1 MARKDDLDSNM
12 VSLLPVIAVK
22 KQFGG
27 GMKWDLPFKNVLD
40 FSQWIQGC
48 SFAELVSLKP
58 SPNEITQ
65 SLKRCGIKANWSDK
79 TYSKCSICSIWREKP
94 DLYQQHLKT
103 FRAEDHARRLMVL
116 SDKRFE
122 KSAVVWGDGAG
133 ENIFFPK
140 NTRCVIFFW
149 FEFIVLCCRYVPLQ
163 RIQKS
168 DLWKCYTIVDKTHRR
183 IYYYLYPA
191 WKFNSELLSITQ
203 TFLFHFCCCAIGD
216 GIENLLV
223 ESDSGPTVFF
233 LYLSF
238 FIFIF
243 YLSFSSLEWIIPSWV
258 SSFVSVTY
266 YALWVSTYVRVD
278 ITKA

>member
-1 MARKDDLDSNM
+1 MYKTSPSSLRRFLQGLNGKKLQNLDSEKLIRKDDLDCNM

-94 DLYQQHLKT
+94 DLYQKHLKT

-140 NTRCVIFFW
+140 RTR
-149 FEFIVLCCRYVPLQ
+149 
-163 RIQKS
+163 
-168 DLWKCYTIVDKTHRR
+168 
-183 IYYYLYPA
+183 
-191 WKFNSELLSITQ
+191 
-203 TFLFHFCCCAIGD
+203 
-216 GIENLLV
+216 
-223 ESDSGPTVFF
+223 
-233 LYLSF
+233 
-238 FIFIF
+238 
-243 YLSFSSLEWIIPSWV
+243 
-258 SSFVSVTY
+258 
-266 YALWVSTYVRVD
+266 
-278 ITKA
+278 